1 MLRELGP
8 QKWVF
13 DECVKINEMRFRF
26 KEKEKPENLV
36 THVVTCMQVLK
47 METMKLEHDLLAGS
61 CAE

>member
-1 MLRELGP
+1 MLRKVGP

-47 METMKLEHDLLAGS
+47 LKRKHLY
-61 CAE
+61 